1 MMRKSIISV
10 REASEMAYKQ
20 MPEVFNVIQFVQ
32 KVRLITARPAL
43 MDDSIKRRLR
53 EARADNPAFNYKCI
67 NNEKSI
73 YKKTNEKVQL
83 HNQAAPC
90 LQH

>member
-67 NNEKSI
+67 NNE
-73 YKKTNEKVQL
+73 
-83 HNQAAPC
+83 
-90 LQH
+90 